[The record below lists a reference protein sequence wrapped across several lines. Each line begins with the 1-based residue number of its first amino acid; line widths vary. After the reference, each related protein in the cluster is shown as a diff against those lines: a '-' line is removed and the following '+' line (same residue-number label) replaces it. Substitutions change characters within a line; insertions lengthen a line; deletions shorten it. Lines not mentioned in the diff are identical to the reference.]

1 MTIGERLC
9 KKYGLTSS
17 RVNGG
22 QAGILAI
29 DETLESCAEIA
40 DNFQVPE
47 IAAHHIRTLKTFSNS
62 RNEPIQAP

>member
-17 RVNGG
+17 KVNGG
-22 QAGILAI
+22 QPGTLAI
-29 DETLESCAEIA
+29 DEALESCAEIA

-47 IAAHHIRTLKTFSNS
+47 MAHHIRTLKPFSNS
-62 RNEPIQAP
+62 RNEPTQAT